1 MKADDTVGIKVLK
14 EKKKVYVN
22 AQDDATSAVYGM
34 PKMVAQAGLT
44 NEILPITEIADTI
57 IRNVGVQ

>member
-14 EKKKVYVN
+14 EKKKVYVI
-22 AQDDATSAVYGM
+22 AQDDATSVVYEM

-44 NEILPITEIADTI
+44 NEILPVTEIADTI
-57 IRNVGVQ
+57 IKKVGVQ

>member
-14 EKKKVYVN
+14 EKALCNRSRRCYG
-22 AQDDATSAVYGM
+22 AVYGM

>member
-1 MKADDTVGIKVLK
+1 MIQWKKALK
-14 EKKKVYVN
+14 EKKKVYII

-34 PKMVAQAGLT
+34 SKMVAQAGLT

-57 IRNVGVQ
+57 IKKVGVQ

>member
-14 EKKKVYVN
+14 EKKKVYVI

-34 PKMVAQAGLT
+34 PKMGAQAGLT
-44 NEILPITEIADTI
+44 NEILPVTEIADTI

>member
-1 MKADDTVGIKVLK
+1 MK
-14 EKKKVYVN
+14 EKEIYVI
-22 AQDDATSAVYGM
+22 AQDHATSAVYGM

-57 IRNVGVQ
+57 IKKVGVQ

>member
-1 MKADDTVGIKVLK
+1 MK
-14 EKKKVYVN
+14 EKALCNRSRRCYG
-22 AQDDATSAVYGM
+22 AVYGM

-57 IRNVGVQ
+57 IKKVGVQ